1 MARILFLFAAALALA
16 QGFIAPRSA
25 LIAPR
30 SALSPARRH
39 RGSRPHHTHAAMC
52 GDAGLLHPRA
62 PVVRLAAKASGVAC
76 SAWVALRQKRAGR
89 AGNPE
94 RNAAVP
100 IKCPWPFVLVAVPWT
115 RLGRR
120 SLAAGLCD
128 WQTWAVVALLFL
140 GL

>member
-16 QGFIAPRSA
+16 QGFV
-25 LIAPR
+25 APR

-39 RGSRPHHTHAAMC
+39 RGSRPHHAVAMS
-52 GDAGLLHPRA
+52 GVAGLLRPRA

-100 IKCPWPFVLVAVPWT
+100 IRCPWPFVLVAVPWT

-128 WQTWAVVALLFL
+128 WQTWAVVALLVL

>member
-16 QGFIAPRSA
+16 QGFV
-25 LIAPR
+25 APR

-39 RGSRPHHTHAAMC
+39 RGSRPHHANGGVAAMS
-52 GDAGLLHPRA
+52 GVAGLLRPRA

-100 IKCPWPFVLVAVPWT
+100 IRCPWPFVLVAVPWT
-115 RLGRR
+115 GLGRR

-128 WQTWAVVALLFL
+128 WQTWAVVALLVL

>member
-1 MARILFLFAAALALA
+1 MARILFHFAAALALA
-16 QGFIAPRSA
+16 QGFV
-25 LIAPR
+25 APR

-39 RGSRPHHTHAAMC
+39 RGSRPHHVAAMS
-52 GDAGLLHPRA
+52 GVAGLLRPRA

-76 SAWVALRQKRAGR
+76 SAWFALRQMRAAR

-100 IKCPWPFVLVAVPWT
+100 IRCPWPFVLVAVPWT
-115 RLGRR
+115 GLGRR

-128 WQTWAVVALLFL
+128 WQTWAVVALLIL

>member
-16 QGFIAPRSA
+16 QGFV
-25 LIAPR
+25 APR

-39 RGSRPHHTHAAMC
+39 RGSRPHHPKMVAAMS
-52 GDAGLLHPRA
+52 GVAGLLRPRA
-62 PVVRLAAKASGVAC
+62 PVVRLAAKASGLAC
-76 SAWVALRQKRAGR
+76 SAWLALRQKRAGR

-100 IKCPWPFVLVAVPWT
+100 IRCPWPFVLVSVPWT

-128 WQTWAVVALLFL
+128 WQTWAVVALLVL